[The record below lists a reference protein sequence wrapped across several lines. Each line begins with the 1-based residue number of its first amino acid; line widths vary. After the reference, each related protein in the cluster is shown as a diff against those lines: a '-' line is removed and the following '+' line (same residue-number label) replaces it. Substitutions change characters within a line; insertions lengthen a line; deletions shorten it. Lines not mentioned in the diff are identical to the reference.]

1 MRSSTAQRGV
11 CEAIDAQRASSNA
24 ASFVF
29 KNKQMDCTSSVLV
42 SENKG
47 AILMD
52 IDIASYVKTAKS
64 VITANSPVL
73 LLGTT
78 IAGVVTTG
86 VLAAKA
92 GYKARGI
99 VDEAEGRYNMGDET
113 IKPLTPQEKV
123 QLTWSCYATTGIS
136 AAGTIAAA
144 VGTHTIHTKRAN
156 AMAALYAVTSNK
168 LDDMTEKAEKMLGP
182 KKTQQLQ
189 NEVAQKQIER
199 NPIDSENEVLMIG
212 GTELCYDEWS
222 GRYFMSSMQKI
233 EEAINDINRTII
245 DYGDVCLNEFYD
257 RVGLPGIPMGDTFG
271 WSGPKIEG
279 RFGAVTAID
288 GRPAISVGFRT
299 APKDN
304 LGH

>member
-1 MRSSTAQRGV
+1 M
-11 CEAIDAQRASSNA
+11 N
-24 ASFVF
+24 
-29 KNKQMDCTSSVLV
+29 
-42 SENKG
+42 
-47 AILMD
+47 
-52 IDIASYVKTAKS
+52 IDIASYVKTARS

-86 VLAAKA
+86 VLAARA

-99 VDEAEGRYNMGDET
+99 VDDAEGRYKDSDNEVA
-113 IKPLTPQEKV
+113 ILTLQEKAY
-123 QLTWSCYATTGIS
+123 LTWSCYATTGIS
-136 AAGTIAAA
+136 AASTVAAA
-144 VGTHTIHTKRAN
+144 VGTHTVHTKRAN
-156 AMAALYAVTSNK
+156 TMAALYAVTSNK

-189 NEVAQKQIER
+189 NEVSQKQVDR
-199 NPIDSENEVLMIG
+199 NPLSTSTEVLMVG

-222 GRYFMSSMQKI
+222 GRYFMSSMQKL

-245 DYGDVCLNEFYD
+245 DYGDVCLNDFYD
-257 RVGLPGIPMGDTFG
+257 RIGLPSIPMGDEFG

-279 RFGAVTAID
+279 RFGAVTAFD

-299 APKDN
+299 APKEN